1 METIFDLLHSQPHH
15 DEPGRASGLGR
26 PLVTT
31 LPTATVREAT
41 ILMNQHSIGSLLVM
55 QGRRLVGIFTERD
68 VLRRVV
74 AESLSPDTTFVR
86 EVMTVDV
93 CCCTTETSIDDVSDL
108 MRDHRVR
115 HVPVLDAHEEVVGL
129 VSIGDVNAHRA
140 VNCAVELN
148 QMHDYLFRRA

>member
-1 METIFDLLHSQPHH
+1 MASKGCGCGEKDWAARILSSGDRGSVIFEME
-15 DEPGRASGLGR
+15 
-26 PLVTT
+26 
-31 LPTATVREAT
+31 
-41 ILMNQHSIGSLLVM
+41 MNQHSIGSLLVM

-74 AESLSPDTTFVR
+74 AESLSPDTTLVR